1 MINLQPVFPSQDG
14 AVLSSYSPENPHD
27 PLKRW
32 GRTPSQQK
40 KTRVGNRLLMVGR
53 LRELALYRA
62 EVLKQAGFQVFAPR
76 DLEEAFRVMQRGE
89 FDAIIVSYTLPND
102 TVQYVME
109 RAREHCP
116 DCPIIAI
123 RHTETEDRLL
133 QPDAIALADHGPD
146 ALIAAV
152 QTVLRPS

>member
-1 MINLQPVFPSQDG
+1 MIDWQPVFPSHDRE
-14 AVLSSYSPENPHD
+14 VLSSYSPENPD
-27 PLKRW
+27 NRLKRS
-32 GRTPSQQK
+32 GRTASQQRK
-40 KTRVGNRLLMVGR
+40 ARVGNRLLIVGR

-62 EVLKQAGFQVFAPR
+62 EVLKHAGFQVLAPG

-123 RHTETEDRLL
+123 RHTRTEDRLL
-133 QPDAIALADHGPD
+133 QPDAIALADEGPA

-152 QTVLRPS
+152 QAVLRPS